1 MGSLHLYLGITGLVW
16 LVVGLRNLLQPE
28 ANVAIPNGLQILDV
42 DGRNYLRS
50 GSGGFTIAGGLLFL
64 AAIALPKLAFPAV
77 VMAVVVLGGLVAGRL
92 FSLIVDG
99 SPGLVPWVSGVF
111 ELIGLLFSLF
121 WFYIL
126 VSI

>member
-1 MGSLHLYLGITGLVW
+1 MGSLNLYLGITGVVW
-16 LVVGLRNLLQPE
+16 LAIGLRALVQPE

-50 GSGGFTIAGGLLFL
+50 GAGGVTLAGSLLFF
-64 AAIALPKLAFPAV
+64 AAIGYPRLAFPAV
-77 VMAVVVLGGLVAGRL
+77 VLAVVVLGGLLSGRL
-92 FSLIVDG
+92 YSLIVDG

-121 WFYIL
+121 WLYIL
-126 VSI
+126 GSI